1 MSSLVP
7 DAALTHVAI
16 DEVLQLL
23 LLSGGGKGSGTGG
36 LGDGSGKVGVDG
48 PCSSTGSLP
57 GGMRAWIAGS
67 LMVVAAAGT
76 APH

>member
-23 LLSGGGKGSGTGG
+23 LLSGNGGARGEGSV
-36 LGDGSGKVGVDG
+36 DGSS
-48 PCSSTGSLP
+48 SSTGSLP
-57 GGMRAWIAGS
+57 GGMRAWIAGTV
-67 LMVVAAAGT
+67 MVVEAAG
-76 APH
+76 APPS